1 MALYKPTKSSNSGV
15 NYYGICDIAILGFE
29 DKSSQFEW
37 ADIYLDVTIKQ
48 KGSDYTKSIRLNGYL
63 EKEPDGSIKGGS
75 VINRLYHFF
84 DVLGVKAGINAKG
97 DWETADGQPIKD
109 IAKYL
114 TDNHA
119 VGLKTEPTDFPY
131 LAYVY
136 REKPKQPG
144 GKVFTRVHHKIN
156 ANSVDGR
163 KKLEDDMNWMRDK
176 GYLKEA
182 PMGVG
187 PEGHNKV
194 SVEEMERVFGDDA
207 MSNM

>member
-1 MALYKPTKSSNSGV
+1 MALYKPTKSSNPGV

-48 KGSDYTKSIRLNGYL
+48 KGSDYTKSIRLNGSL

-84 DVLGVKAGINAKG
+84 DVLGVKAGVNAKG
-97 DWETADGQPIKD
+97 GWETEDGQPIDD
-109 IAKYL
+109 IAGYL
-114 TDNHA
+114 TENHA
-119 VGLKTEPTDFPY
+119 IGFDVEPKDFPY

-136 REKPKQPG
+136 KEKPKQPG

-156 ANSVDGR
+156 VNSPDG
-163 KKLEDDMNWMRDK
+163 KNKLTSDMNWMRDK

-182 PMGVG
+182 PAVG
-187 PEGHNKV
+187 PEGHNRV
-194 SVEEMERVFGDDA
+194 SVEEMDEVFGSDA

>member
-1 MALYKPTKSSNSGV
+1 MALYKPTKSENPGV
-15 NYYGICDIAILGFE
+15 NFYGICDIAILGFE
-29 DKSSQFEW
+29 DKSDQFDW

-48 KGSDYTKSIRLNGYL
+48 RGSDYTKSIRINGSFD
-63 EKEPDGSIKGGS
+63 KGPDGSISGGS

-97 DWETADGQPIKD
+97 GWETEDGQPIDD
-109 IAKYL
+109 IAGYL
-114 TDNHA
+114 TDNHGI
-119 VGLKTEPTDFPY
+119 GLETEPKDFPY

-136 REKPKQPG
+136 KEKPKQPG

-156 ANSVDGR
+156 NNTPEGK
-163 KKLEDDMNWMRDK
+163 KKLTDDMNWMRSK

-182 PMGVG
+182 PAK
-187 PEGHNKV
+187 EGWKDV
-194 SVEEMERVFGDDA
+194 SVEEMDQIFGADA